1 MVRFLKNW
9 GIVVTKG
16 DTVKMPIIVTNNDG
30 SIYHVQK
37 DDVINFGLKKEYTD
51 AECLIEKT
59 IDNNE
64 LMLVLSHEDT
74 KKLEVGIGYK
84 YDIQILRNKN
94 EVHTFISGIITVT
107 NEVYDKE
114 KEEETQ
120 NPSGDDPLDPSNPSG
135 GSSSSSS
142 SDPSGETN
150 GTTDSSDGGNS
161 SDSSGGT
168 P

>member
-59 IDNNE
+59 IDNDE

-74 KKLEVGIGYK
+74 KNLEVGIGYK

-94 EVHTFISGIITVT
+94 EVHTFISGMITVT

-114 KEEETQ
+114 KEEEIQ

-135 GSSSSSS
+135 GSSSSDSSGETGGTTDSGDGGNS
-142 SDPSGETN
+142 SDPSGET
-150 GTTDSSDGGNS
+150 
-161 SDSSGGT
+161 

>member
-37 DDVINFGLKKEYTD
+37 NDVINFGLKKEYTD

-74 KKLEVGIGYK
+74 KKLEIGIGYK
-84 YDIQILRNKN
+84 YDIQILRNKD
-94 EVHTFISGIITVT
+94 EVHTFISGMITVT

-120 NPSGDDPLDPSNPSG
+120 NPSGNDPLDPSNPSG
-135 GSSSSSS
+135 GSSSS
-142 SDPSGETN
+142 DPSGETG

>member
-74 KKLEVGIGYK
+74 KNLEVGIGYK
-84 YDIQILRNKN
+84 YDIQILRNKD
-94 EVHTFISGIITVT
+94 EVHTFISGMITVT
-107 NEVYDKE
+107 DEVYDKE

-120 NPSGDDPLDPSNPSG
+120 NPSGNDPLDPSNPSG
-135 GSSSSSS
+135 GSGS
-142 SDPSGETN
+142 SDPSGETG
-150 GTTDSSDGGNS
+150 GTTDSSGGGNS

>member
-59 IDNNE
+59 INNDE

-74 KKLEVGIGYK
+74 KNLEVGIGYK
-84 YDIQILRNKN
+84 YDIQILRNEN
-94 EVHTFISGIITVT
+94 EVHTFISGMITVT

-114 KEEETQ
+114 KEEAQ

-135 GSSSSSS
+135 GSSSSDPSGETGGTTDSGDGGNS
-142 SDPSGETN
+142 SDPSGET
-150 GTTDSSDGGNS
+150 
-161 SDSSGGT
+161 

>member
-84 YDIQILRNKN
+84 YDIQILRNKD
-94 EVHTFISGIITVT
+94 EVHTFISGMITVT

-120 NPSGDDPLDPSNPSG
+120 NPSGNDPLDPSNPSG
-135 GSSSSSS
+135 GSSSS
-142 SDPSGETN
+142 DPSGETG
-150 GTTDSSDGGNS
+150 GTTDSSGEGDS
-161 SDSSGGT
+161 SDSSGT

>member
-9 GIVVTKG
+9 GIVVTRG

-59 IDNNE
+59 INNDE

-84 YDIQILRNKN
+84 YDIQILRNEN

-120 NPSGDDPLDPSNPSG
+120 NPSGNDPLDPSNPSG
-135 GSSSSSS
+135 GSSSS
-142 SDPSGETN
+142 DPSGETG
-150 GTTDSSDGGNS
+150 GTTDSSGGGNS

>member
-74 KKLEVGIGYK
+74 KNLEVGIGYK
-84 YDIQILRNKN
+84 YDIQILRNKD
-94 EVHTFISGIITVT
+94 EVHTFISGMITVT

-135 GSSSSSS
+135 GSGS
-142 SDPSGETN
+142 SDPSGETG
-150 GTTDSSDGGNS
+150 GTTDSSGEGNS
-161 SDSSGGT
+161 SDSSET

>member
-9 GIVVTKG
+9 AIVVTKG

-120 NPSGDDPLDPSNPSG
+120 NPSGDSPLDPSNPSG
-135 GSSSSSS
+135 GSSSS
-142 SDPSGETN
+142 DPSGETG
-150 GTTDSSDGGNS
+150 GTTDSSGGGNS

>member
-74 KKLEVGIGYK
+74 KNLEVGIGYK
-84 YDIQILRNKN
+84 YDIQILRNKD

-120 NPSGDDPLDPSNPSG
+120 NPSGDSPLDPSNPSG
-135 GSSSSSS
+135 GSSSS
-142 SDPSGETN
+142 DPSGETG

>member
-1 MVRFLKNW
+1 MVRFLKNY
-9 GIVVTKG
+9 GIVVTRG

-74 KKLEVGIGYK
+74 KKLESGIGYK
-84 YDIQILRNKN
+84 YDIQILRNKD
-94 EVHTFISGIITVT
+94 EVHTFISGMITVT

-135 GSSSSSS
+135 GSSSL
-142 SDPSGETN
+142 DPSGETG

>member
-84 YDIQILRNKN
+84 YDIQILRNKD

-120 NPSGDDPLDPSNPSG
+120 NPSGNDPLDPSNPSG
-135 GSSSSSS
+135 GSSSS
-142 SDPSGETN
+142 DPSGETG
-150 GTTDSSDGGNS
+150 GTTDSSGGGNS

>member
-74 KKLEVGIGYK
+74 KNLEVGIGYK

-94 EVHTFISGIITVT
+94 EVHTFISGMITVT

-120 NPSGDDPLDPSNPSG
+120 NPSGDSPLDPSNPSG
-135 GSSSSSS
+135 GSSSS
-142 SDPSGETN
+142 DPSGETG
-150 GTTDSSDGGNS
+150 GTTDSSGGGNS

>member
-30 SIYHVQK
+30 SIHHAQK

-74 KKLEVGIGYK
+74 KKLEIGIGYK
-84 YDIQILRNKN
+84 YDIQILRNKD
-94 EVHTFISGIITVT
+94 EVHTFISGMITVT

-120 NPSGDDPLDPSNPSG
+120 NPSGDSPLDPSNPSG
-135 GSSSSSS
+135 GSSSSDPSGETGGTTDSSGGGNS
-142 SDPSGETN
+142 SDPSGET
-150 GTTDSSDGGNS
+150 
-161 SDSSGGT
+161 

>member
-59 IDNNE
+59 IDNDE

-84 YDIQILRNKN
+84 YDIQILRNEN
-94 EVHTFISGIITVT
+94 EVHTFISGIITAT

-120 NPSGDDPLDPSNPSG
+120 NPSGDNPLDPSNPSG
-135 GSSSSSS
+135 G
-142 SDPSGETN
+142 DPSGETG

-161 SDSSGGT
+161 SDPSGET

>member
-59 IDNNE
+59 IDNDE

-74 KKLEVGIGYK
+74 KKLESGIGYK
-84 YDIQILRNKN
+84 YDIQILRNKD
-94 EVHTFISGIITVT
+94 EVHTFISGMITVT

-120 NPSGDDPLDPSNPSG
+120 NPSGNDPLDPSNPSG
-135 GSSSSSS
+135 GSSS

>member
-74 KKLEVGIGYK
+74 KKLESGIGYK
-84 YDIQILRNKN
+84 YDIQILRNKD
-94 EVHTFISGIITVT
+94 EVHTFISGMITVT

-120 NPSGDDPLDPSNPSG
+120 NPSGNDPLDPSNPSG
-135 GSSSSSS
+135 GSNS
-142 SDPSGETN
+142 SDPSGETG
-150 GTTDSSDGGNS
+150 GTTDSSGEGNS
-161 SDSSGGT
+161 SDPSSET

>member
-84 YDIQILRNKN
+84 YDIQILRNKD

-135 GSSSSSS
+135 GSNS
-142 SDPSGETN
+142 SDPSGETG
-150 GTTDSSDGGNS
+150 GTTDSSGGGNS

>member
-59 IDNNE
+59 IDNDE

-74 KKLEVGIGYK
+74 KKLESDIGYK
-84 YDIQILRNKN
+84 YDIQILRNKD
-94 EVHTFISGIITVT
+94 EVHTFISGMITVT

-120 NPSGDDPLDPSNPSG
+120 NPSGNDPLDPSNPNG
-135 GSSSSSS
+135 GNSS

>member
-84 YDIQILRNKN
+84 YDIQILRNKD

-135 GSSSSSS
+135 GSGS
-142 SDPSGETN
+142 SDPSGETG
-150 GTTDSSDGGNS
+150 GTTDSSGEGNS

>member
-51 AECLIEKT
+51 AECLIEKI
-59 IDNNE
+59 IDNDE

-94 EVHTFISGIITVT
+94 EVHTFISGMITVT

-120 NPSGDDPLDPSNPSG
+120 NPSGNDPLDPSNPSG
-135 GSSSSSS
+135 GSGS
-142 SDPSGETN
+142 SDPSGETG
-150 GTTDSSDGGNS
+150 GTTDSSGEGNS
-161 SDSSGGT
+161 SDSSET

>member
-120 NPSGDDPLDPSNPSG
+120 NPSGDSPLDPSNPSG
-135 GSSSSSS
+135 GSSSSDPSGETGGTTDSSGGGNS
-142 SDPSGETN
+142 SDPSGET
-150 GTTDSSDGGNS
+150 
-161 SDSSGGT
+161 

>member
-84 YDIQILRNKN
+84 YDIQILRNKD
-94 EVHTFISGIITVT
+94 EVHTFISGMITVT

-135 GSSSSSS
+135 GSGSL
-142 SDPSGETN
+142 DPSGETG
-150 GTTDSSDGGNS
+150 GTTDSSGGGNS
-161 SDSSGGT
+161 SDSSGET

>member
-9 GIVVTKG
+9 AIVVTKG

-94 EVHTFISGIITVT
+94 EVHTFISGMITVT

-120 NPSGDDPLDPSNPSG
+120 KPSGNDPLDPSNPSG
-135 GSSSSSS
+135 GSGS
-142 SDPSGETN
+142 SDPSGETG

-161 SDSSGGT
+161 SDSSGT

>member
-84 YDIQILRNKN
+84 YDIQILRNEN
-94 EVHTFISGIITVT
+94 EVHTFISGMITVT

-135 GSSSSSS
+135 GSSSSDPSGETGGTTDSGDGGNS
-142 SDPSGETN
+142 SDPSGET
-150 GTTDSSDGGNS
+150 
-161 SDSSGGT
+161 

>member
-9 GIVVTKG
+9 GIVVTRG

-59 IDNNE
+59 INNDE

-74 KKLEVGIGYK
+74 KNLEVGIGYK
-84 YDIQILRNKN
+84 YDIQILRNKD
-94 EVHTFISGIITVT
+94 EVHTFISGMITVT

-120 NPSGDDPLDPSNPSG
+120 NPSGNDPLDPSNPSG
-135 GSSSSSS
+135 GSSSSDPSGETGGTTDSSGEGNS
-142 SDPSGETN
+142 SDPSGET
-150 GTTDSSDGGNS
+150 
-161 SDSSGGT
+161 

>member
-9 GIVVTKG
+9 AIVVTKG

-135 GSSSSSS
+135 GSSSS
-142 SDPSGETN
+142 DPSGETG
-150 GTTDSSDGGNS
+150 GTTDSSGEGNS
-161 SDSSGGT
+161 SDSSGT

>member
-74 KKLEVGIGYK
+74 KNLEVGIGYK
-84 YDIQILRNKN
+84 YDIQILRNKD

-120 NPSGDDPLDPSNPSG
+120 NPSGDSPLDPSNPSG
-135 GSSSSSS
+135 GSSSS
-142 SDPSGETN
+142 DPSGETG

-161 SDSSGGT
+161 SDSSGT

>member
-59 IDNNE
+59 IDNDE

-74 KKLEVGIGYK
+74 KKLEVDIGYK
-84 YDIQILRNKN
+84 YDIQILRNEN
-94 EVHTFISGIITVT
+94 EVHTFISGMITVT

-114 KEEETQ
+114 KKEETQ
-120 NPSGDDPLDPSNPSG
+120 NPSG
-135 GSSSSSS
+135 GSSSSN
-142 SDPSGETN
+142 PRGETG

-161 SDSSGGT
+161 SDSSGT

>member
-74 KKLEVGIGYK
+74 KKLETGIGYK
-84 YDIQILRNKN
+84 YDIQILRNKD

-120 NPSGDDPLDPSNPSG
+120 NPSGDSPLDPSNPSG
-135 GSSSSSS
+135 GSSSS
-142 SDPSGETN
+142 DPSGETG
-150 GTTDSSDGGNS
+150 GTTDSSGGGNS

>member
-37 DDVINFGLKKEYTD
+37 NDVINFGLKKEYTD
-51 AECLIEKT
+51 AECLIEKI
-59 IDNNE
+59 IDNDE

-84 YDIQILRNKN
+84 YDIQILRNEN
-94 EVHTFISGIITVT
+94 EVHTFISGMITVT

-135 GSSSSSS
+135 GSSSSDPSGETGGTTDSGDGGNS
-142 SDPSGETN
+142 SDPSGET
-150 GTTDSSDGGNS
+150 
-161 SDSSGGT
+161 

>member
-59 IDNNE
+59 IDNDE

-74 KKLEVGIGYK
+74 KKLESGIGYK
-84 YDIQILRNKN
+84 YDIQILRNVD
-94 EVHTFISGIITVT
+94 EVHTFISGMITVT

-135 GSSSSSS
+135 GSSSS
-142 SDPSGETN
+142 DPSGETG

-161 SDSSGGT
+161 SDPSGET

>member
-74 KKLEVGIGYK
+74 KKLETGIGYK
-84 YDIQILRNKN
+84 YDIQILRNKD

-120 NPSGDDPLDPSNPSG
+120 NPSGDSPLDPSNPSG
-135 GSSSSSS
+135 GSGS
-142 SDPSGETN
+142 SDPSGETG
-150 GTTDSSDGGNS
+150 GTTDSSGGGNS

>member
-74 KKLEVGIGYK
+74 KNLEVGIGYK
-84 YDIQILRNKN
+84 YDIQILRNKD
-94 EVHTFISGIITVT
+94 EVHTFISGMITVT
-107 NEVYDKE
+107 DEVYDKE

-120 NPSGDDPLDPSNPSG
+120 NPSGDSPLDPSNPSG
-135 GSSSSSS
+135 GSSSS
-142 SDPSGETN
+142 DPSGETG
-150 GTTDSSDGGNS
+150 GTTDSSGGGNS

>member
-74 KKLEVGIGYK
+74 KKLETGIGYK
-84 YDIQILRNKN
+84 YDIQILRNKD

-135 GSSSSSS
+135 GSSSS
-142 SDPSGETN
+142 DPSGETG
-150 GTTDSSDGGNS
+150 GTTDSSGGGNS

>member
-74 KKLEVGIGYK
+74 KKLEIGIGYK
-84 YDIQILRNKN
+84 YDIQILRNKD

-114 KEEETQ
+114 KKEETQ
-120 NPSGDDPLDPSNPSG
+120 NPSGDSPLDPSNPSG
-135 GSSSSSS
+135 GSSSS
-142 SDPSGETN
+142 DPSGETG

>member
-74 KKLEVGIGYK
+74 KKLESGIGYK
-84 YDIQILRNKN
+84 YDIQILRNKD
-94 EVHTFISGIITVT
+94 EVHTFISGMITVT

-120 NPSGDDPLDPSNPSG
+120 NPSGDSPLDPSNPSG
-135 GSSSSSS
+135 GSNS
-142 SDPSGETN
+142 SDPSGETG
-150 GTTDSSDGGNS
+150 GTTDSSGEGNS
-161 SDSSGGT
+161 SDPSSET

>member
-74 KKLEVGIGYK
+74 KKLETGIGYK
-84 YDIQILRNKN
+84 YDIQILRNKD
-94 EVHTFISGIITVT
+94 EVHTFISGMITVT

-120 NPSGDDPLDPSNPSG
+120 NPSGDSPLDPSNPSG
-135 GSSSSSS
+135 GSSSS
-142 SDPSGETN
+142 DPSGETG
-150 GTTDSSDGGNS
+150 GTTDSSGGGNS

>member
-84 YDIQILRNKN
+84 YDIQILRNKD
-94 EVHTFISGIITVT
+94 EVHTFISGMITVT

-120 NPSGDDPLDPSNPSG
+120 NPSGDSPLDPSNPSG
-135 GSSSSSS
+135 GSSSS
-142 SDPSGETN
+142 DPSGETG
-150 GTTDSSDGGNS
+150 GTTDSSGEGDS
-161 SDSSGGT
+161 SDSSGT